1 MQALAY
7 LFIFPL
13 LLTTQTDDDDKR
25 LTFWKAKSKQS
36 DAVSYFL
43 KMNGQKKITRY
54 ANRYDQEE
62 ISTFVENIVI
72 SDRDVKE
79 VVTLINQ
86 KDRFRSQLNDH
97 YSPGVSTYGDR
108 LNKRPQSLMY
118 DIDPDTPINAKIEE
132 ENAESGTEG
141 YSTIAYV
148 DLDGLQIGDTLITY
162 FNRGAGSQKEFSFL
176 IVDEQAVN
184 SYGKTSI
191 EIPLGEDE
199 ESSEYFGLKVI
210 FGAHHGFSRF
220 ENGSVSY
227 EIQIERSLTL
237 PEGTTSKPI
246 SKNRVKRRS

>member
-1 MQALAY
+1 MQALIY
-7 LFIFPL
+7 LFLIPL
-13 LLTTQTDDDDKR
+13 LASSDI
-25 LTFWKAKSKQS
+25 KADNRVPLAKASEA

-72 SDRDVKE
+72 SEEDVKE

-97 YSPGVSTYGDR
+97 FKPGVSTSGDR
-108 LNKRPQSLMY
+108 LKKRPQSLMY
-118 DIDPDTPINAKIEE
+118 DIDPSTPINDHVNLED
-132 ENAESGTEG
+132 AEHGTQG
-141 YSTIAYV
+141 YTTTAYV

-162 FNRGAGSQKEFSFL
+162 FNRGKDSKKEFSFL
-176 IVDEQAVN
+176 IIDQNAIN
-184 SYGKTSI
+184 ASGKTSI
-191 EIPLGEDE
+191 EMPLGSDH
-199 ESSEYFGLKVI
+199 STSEYFGLKVI
-210 FGAHHGFSRF
+210 FGAHHGFHRF

-227 EIQIERSLTL
+227 EIQIERRLTL

-246 SKNRVKRRS
+246 KKNRARRRA